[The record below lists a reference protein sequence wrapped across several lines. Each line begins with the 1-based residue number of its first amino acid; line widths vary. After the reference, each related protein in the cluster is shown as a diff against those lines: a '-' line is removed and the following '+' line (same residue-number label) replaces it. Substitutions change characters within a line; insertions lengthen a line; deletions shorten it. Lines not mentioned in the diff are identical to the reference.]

1 MPKFPN
7 DDLKQARD
15 SPLLRCQTINM
26 FDDVL
31 SNESL
36 VVTRE
41 FHARKVLIQ
50 LFVRGA
56 IIPLKVSLLF
66 TDMNSNA

>member
-1 MPKFPN
+1 MISY
-7 DDLKQARD
+7 RD

-31 SNESL
+31 SSESL
-36 VVTRE
+36 AVTRE
-41 FHARKVLIQ
+41 FYARKVLIQ
-50 LFVRGA
+50 LFFRGA
-56 IIPLKVSLLF
+56 IISLKESLLF